1 MKSILASIKFR
12 NFINCVKTEFQ
23 VRKLTVVGQQP
34 ACNSRSKIQFL
45 TLGFRLFTRASKKTN
60 KMSKKVSKK
69 SLTDE

>member
-34 ACNSRSKIQFL
+34 ASNSRSKIQFL
-45 TLGFRLFTRASKKTN
+45 TLGFRLFTRASKKPEQN
-60 KMSKKVSKK
+60 
-69 SLTDE
+69 E